1 LFFKVFEN
9 FGFQVGAPANVHD
22 LENCRDRIVVI
33 DRFITLGQ
41 LTQASEQMFKPQVS
55 SYAFVEGIL
64 VKDHS
69 AIFIGVTGAG
79 LTGYL

>member
-1 LFFKVFEN
+1 
-9 FGFQVGAPANVHD
+9 
-22 LENCRDRIVVI
+22 VVI